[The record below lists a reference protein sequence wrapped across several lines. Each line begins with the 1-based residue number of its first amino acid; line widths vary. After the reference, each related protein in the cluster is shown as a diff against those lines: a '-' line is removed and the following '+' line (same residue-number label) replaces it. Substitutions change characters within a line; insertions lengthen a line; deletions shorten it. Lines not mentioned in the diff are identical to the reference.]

1 MKDLLTRSHRLLA
14 LALALP
20 LLLTYGCTKPTVN
33 EFNPPEPTQWA
44 PQGTRLAGSEITAP
58 NTPPTFFRTMH
69 GNINNTDNLWIAAA
83 PMTELAWVAEPEF
96 YIPEGP
102 TYDRSG
108 NLYISPLSPQ
118 EDVSLVAIDATTG
131 ERQWSIPGEGRNA
144 GSGAILVLAD
154 PDSPADDIIY
164 HTTYA
169 HAMALTPEG
178 TELWKTPTGLT
189 ITPLEEG
196 EREHTHTFGM
206 NYHAPTDSVIGV
218 TFDGYVFAMD
228 RASGQSRNAL
238 FQLPG
243 STTPPSSERPADWII
258 NIGNKE
264 TDKTFGKIP
273 GGTSYFEALV
283 DIIFGGAGEVTNF
296 YGVDPNTGRIYI
308 AATAPDAED
317 GIEDGISDFGA
328 IYQLDLTET
337 NGNYQFEIINYRSF
351 AGGTGSTPSISPDS
365 SRVVVSD
372 AGNNVIVFDAD
383 LNELWR
389 LDVGDQIAAS
399 VAISPDNNE
408 LYVVTKNDI
417 IKIVDLGTS
426 GVIEWKANLNAWST
440 DVEFNALT
448 PTIIAN
454 GIVVSIGSG
463 YELQGQ
469 QIMLGVGMG
478 LIDRETGNIRY
489 FAEGREESIAISSVG
504 PNGGIY
510 TANSPVRRAVGRGLL
525 PNITAPLTGGV
536 SYYKP
541 IRLDLLARDAVCA
554 SAARV
559 DNLLSYFPLFPSST
573 RDELQQIKVLISQA
587 QQALT
592 MAVADGD
599 LTANI
604 ASGLTAELT
613 TANAQLNSEPLN
625 SSNLVSAV
633 TNLNS
638 VCQSL

>member
-1 MKDLLTRSHRLLA
+1 MKGLRNRSHHI

-20 LLLTYGCTKPTVN
+20 ILLTYGCTKPTVN
-33 EFNPPEPTQWA
+33 EFTPPEQTQWT
-44 PQGTRLAGSEITAP
+44 PLGPRLAGTTITEP

-96 YIPEGP
+96 YVPEGP

-108 NLYISPLSPQ
+108 NLYFSPLSPQ
-118 EDVSLVAIDATTG
+118 ENVSLIALDAITG
-131 ERQWSIPGEGRNA
+131 ERQWSIPGEARNA

-154 PDSPADDIIY
+154 PQSPEDDIIY

-169 HAMALTPEG
+169 HAMALKPDG

-196 EREHTHTFGM
+196 QRENTHTFGM

-228 RASGQSRNAL
+228 RTSGQSRNAL

-243 STTPPSSERPADWII
+243 NTTPPSSERPADWII

-264 TDKTFGKIP
+264 TDKTFGKMP
-273 GGTSYFEALV
+273 SGESYFEALV
-283 DIIFGGAGEVTNF
+283 NIIFGGSGEVTNF

-317 GIEDGISDFGA
+317 GNEDGISEYGA

-417 IKIVDLGTS
+417 IKIIDLGTS
-426 GVIEWKANLNAWST
+426 GTIEWKANLDAWST
-440 DVEFNALT
+440 EVEFNALT
-448 PTIIAN
+448 PTITAN
-454 GIVVSIGSG
+454 GVVVSIGAG

-469 QIMLGVGMG
+469 QIMIGVGMG
-478 LIDRETGNIRY
+478 LIDRETGEIRY
-489 FAEGREESIAISSVG
+489 FAEGREESIAVSSVG
-504 PNGGIY
+504 PDGGIY

-536 SYYKP
+536 SHYKP
-541 IRLDLLARDAVCA
+541 IRLDLLARDASCA
-554 SAARV
+554 SAARAN
-559 DNLLSYFPLFPSST
+559 NLMSYFPQFPNST
-573 RDELQQIKVLISQA
+573 RDELQQIYVLINQA
-587 QQALT
+587 QGALIK
-592 MAVADGD
+592 AVADGD
-599 LTANI
+599 LETSVGN
-604 ASGLTAELT
+604 GLGAELSAAST
-613 TANAQLNSEPLN
+613 LINAEPLTSNDLASALTHLNSACQ
-625 SSNLVSAV
+625 NL
-633 TNLNS
+633 
-638 VCQSL
+638 